1 MEIIFTI
8 VILGVIVF
16 LHELGHFATAKYFG
30 MPVSEFAI
38 GMGPRIFSVRKGE
51 TVYSIRAL
59 PLGGFVNI
67 EGMQPEK
74 FDLEGFKKEKTDKI
88 IEELKREQRIKGI
101 KNETEGIGDEE
112 FVNEV
117 SRRLDK
123 VIEKEVKKQENIQK
137 NGFFTKS
144 PFSRFVVLIAGVMM
158 NFISALIALFVL
170 LSITGIMPIK
180 YTAPVVGE
188 IQVNSR
194 AKEKLQINDRILAV
208 NGENVSNWVEM
219 SEKVAKISKNYKNE
233 DVSLKILRNNKE
245 ITENVKLTYYGE
257 VKANL
262 LGIQVLP
269 QKTNVGER
277 IKMSF
282 IMFGDYFKLTLDGV
296 RMLVTGKVAMKEM
309 TGPVGLPKIVGQ
321 AYGQGGFFA
330 LLGIFILISINI
342 GIMNLLP
349 IPALDGGRLIFV
361 IPEFFGIKINKKI
374 EERIHMIGMIFLLVL
389 MLVIVFSDVTKYFN
403 K

>member
-1 MEIIFTI
+1 MGIIFTI

-38 GMGPRIFSVRKGE
+38 GMGPKIFSVRKGE
-51 TVYSIRAL
+51 TVYSIRIL

-67 EGMQPEK
+67 EGMQPEN
-74 FDLEGFKKEKTDKI
+74 FDLERFKKEKTDEI
-88 IEELKREQRIKGI
+88 IEELRNEKGLSEKSDEI
-101 KNETEGIGDEE
+101 ESEE

-117 SRRLDK
+117 SKRLDEN
-123 VIEKEVKKQENIQK
+123 VEKELKKQENIQK
-137 NGFFTKS
+137 NGFFAKS

-158 NFISALIALFVL
+158 NFISALIALFVM
-170 LSITGIMPIK
+170 LSITGVMPIK
-180 YTAPVVGE
+180 YAAPVVGE
-188 IQVNSR
+188 IQADSR
-194 AKEKLQINDRILAV
+194 AKEKLRVNDRILAV

-219 SEKVAKISKNYKNE
+219 SEKVLKISQNYKDE
-233 DVSLKILRNNKE
+233 DVSLKILRNDKE
-245 ITENVKLTYYGE
+245 ITENVKLTYNKE
-257 VKANL
+257 AKANL
-262 LGIQVLP
+262 LGIQVLS
-269 QKTNVGER
+269 QKTNINER

-282 IMFGDYFKLTLDGV
+282 VLFRDYFKLTLDGV

-361 IPEFFGIKINKKI
+361 IPEFFGIKVNKKI
-374 EERIHMIGMIFLLVL
+374 EEKIHMIGMIFLLVL
-389 MLVIVFSDVTKYFN
+389 MLVIVFFDVTKYFL
-403 K
+403 

>member
-1 MEIIFTI
+1 MGIIFTI
-8 VILGVIVF
+8 VILGLIVF

-38 GMGPRIFSVRKGE
+38 GMGPKIFSARKGE

-74 FDLEGFKKEKTDKI
+74 FDLKGFKKEKTDEI
-88 IEELKREQRIKGI
+88 IEELKREQKL
-101 KNETEGIGDEE
+101 KNMEGETRETEDEE

-117 SRRLDK
+117 SKRLDK
-123 VIEKEVKKQENIQK
+123 AVEEELKKQENIQK
-137 NGFFTKS
+137 NGFFTKP

-188 IQVNSR
+188 IQANSR
-194 AKEKLQINDRILAV
+194 AKGKLQVNDRILAV

-257 VKANL
+257 AKANL

-309 TGPVGLPKIVGQ
+309 TGPVGLPKIIGQ

-361 IPEFFGIKINKKI
+361 IPEFFGIKVNKKI

-389 MLVIVFSDVTKYFN
+389 MLVIVFFDVTKYF
-403 K
+403 

>member
-51 TVYSIRAL
+51 TVYSIRVL

-67 EGMQPEK
+67 EGMQPEN
-74 FDLEGFKKEKTDKI
+74 FDLESFKKEKTDEI
-88 IEELKREQRIKGI
+88 IEELRNEKGL
-101 KNETEGIGDEE
+101 TEKSDEIESEE

-117 SRRLDK
+117 SKRLDEN
-123 VIEKEVKKQENIQK
+123 VEKELKKQENIQK
-137 NGFFTKS
+137 NGFFAKS

-158 NFISALIALFVL
+158 NFISALIALFVM
-170 LSITGIMPIK
+170 LSITGVMPIK

-188 IQVNSR
+188 IQADSR
-194 AKEKLQINDRILAV
+194 AKEKLRVNDRILAV

-219 SEKVAKISKNYKNE
+219 SEKVLKISQNYKDE
-233 DVSLKILRNNKE
+233 DVSLKILRNDKE
-245 ITENVKLTYYGE
+245 ITENVKLTYNKE
-257 VKANL
+257 AKANL
-262 LGIQVLP
+262 LGIQVLS
-269 QKTNVGER
+269 QKTNINER

-282 IMFGDYFKLTLDGV
+282 VLFRDYFKLTLDGV

-330 LLGIFILISINI
+330 LLVIFILISINI

-361 IPEFFGIKINKKI
+361 IPEFFGIKVNKKI
-374 EERIHMIGMIFLLVL
+374 EEKIHMIGMIFLLVL
-389 MLVIVFSDVTKYFN
+389 MLVIVFFDVSKYFQ
-403 K
+403 

>member
-1 MEIIFTI
+1 MGIIFTI

-38 GMGPRIFSVRKGE
+38 GMGPKIFSVRKGE
-51 TVYSIRAL
+51 TVYSIRVL

-67 EGMQPEK
+67 EGMQPEN
-74 FDLEGFKKEKTDKI
+74 FDLERFKKEKTDEI
-88 IEELKREQRIKGI
+88 IEELRNEKGLSEKSDEI
-101 KNETEGIGDEE
+101 ESEE

-117 SRRLDK
+117 SKRLDEN
-123 VIEKEVKKQENIQK
+123 VEKELKKQENIQK

-170 LSITGIMPIK
+170 LSITGVMPIK

-188 IQVNSR
+188 IQADSR
-194 AKEKLQINDRILAV
+194 AKEKLRVNDRILVV

-219 SEKVAKISKNYKNE
+219 SEKVLKISQNYKDE
-233 DVSLKILRNNKE
+233 DVSLKILRDNKE
-245 ITENVKLTYYGE
+245 ITENVKLTYNKE
-257 VKANL
+257 AKANL

-269 QKTNVGER
+269 QKTNINER

-282 IMFGDYFKLTLDGV
+282 VMFRDYFKLTLDGV

-361 IPEFFGIKINKKI
+361 IPEFFGIKVNKKI
-374 EERIHMIGMIFLLVL
+374 EEKIHMIGMIFLLVL
-389 MLVIVFSDVTKYFN
+389 MLVIVFFDVTKYF
-403 K
+403 

>member
-1 MEIIFTI
+1 MGIIFTI

-38 GMGPRIFSVRKGE
+38 GMGPKIFSVRKGE
-51 TVYSIRAL
+51 TVYSIRVL

-67 EGMQPEK
+67 EGMQPEN
-74 FDLEGFKKEKTDKI
+74 FDLERFKKEKTDEI
-88 IEELKREQRIKGI
+88 IEELRNEKGLSEKSDEI
-101 KNETEGIGDEE
+101 ESEE

-117 SRRLDK
+117 SKRLDEN
-123 VIEKEVKKQENIQK
+123 VEKELKKQENIQK
-137 NGFFTKS
+137 NGFFAKS

-170 LSITGIMPIK
+170 LSITGVMPIK

-188 IQVNSR
+188 IQADSR
-194 AKEKLQINDRILAV
+194 AKEKLRVNDRILAV

-219 SEKVAKISKNYKNE
+219 SEKVLKISQNYKDE
-233 DVSLKILRNNKE
+233 DVSLKILRNDKE
-245 ITENVKLTYYGE
+245 ITENVKLTYNKE
-257 VKANL
+257 AKANL

-269 QKTNVGER
+269 QKTNINER

-282 IMFGDYFKLTLDGV
+282 VMFRDYFKLTLDGV

-361 IPEFFGIKINKKI
+361 IPEFFGIKVNKKI
-374 EERIHMIGMIFLLVL
+374 EEKIHMIGMIFLLVL
-389 MLVIVFSDVTKYFN
+389 MLVIVFFDVTKYF
-403 K
+403 

>member
-51 TVYSIRAL
+51 TVYSIRVL

-67 EGMQPEK
+67 EGMQPEN
-74 FDLEGFKKEKTDKI
+74 FDLERFKKEKTDEI
-88 IEELKREQRIKGI
+88 IEELRNEKGL
-101 KNETEGIGDEE
+101 TEKSDEIESEE

-117 SRRLDK
+117 SKRLDEN
-123 VIEKEVKKQENIQK
+123 VEKELKKQENIQK
-137 NGFFTKS
+137 NGFFAKS

-158 NFISALIALFVL
+158 NFISALIALFVM
-170 LSITGIMPIK
+170 LSITGVMPIK

-188 IQVNSR
+188 IQADSR
-194 AKEKLQINDRILAV
+194 AKEKLRVNDRILAV

-219 SEKVAKISKNYKNE
+219 SEKVLKISQNYKDE
-233 DVSLKILRNNKE
+233 DVSLKILRNDKE
-245 ITENVKLTYYGE
+245 ITENVKLTYNKE
-257 VKANL
+257 AKASL
-262 LGIQVLP
+262 LGIQVLS
-269 QKTNVGER
+269 QKTNINER

-282 IMFGDYFKLTLDGV
+282 VLFRDYFKLTLDGV

-330 LLGIFILISINI
+330 LLVIFILISINI

-361 IPEFFGIKINKKI
+361 IPEFFGIKVNKKI
-374 EERIHMIGMIFLLVL
+374 EEKIHMIGMIFLLVL
-389 MLVIVFSDVTKYFN
+389 MLVIVFFDVSKYFQ
-403 K
+403 

>member
-1 MEIIFTI
+1 MGIIFTI

-38 GMGPRIFSVRKGE
+38 GMGPKIFSVRKGE
-51 TVYSIRAL
+51 TVYSIRVL

-67 EGMQPEK
+67 EGMQPEN
-74 FDLEGFKKEKTDKI
+74 FDLERFKKEKTDEI
-88 IEELKREQRIKGI
+88 IEELRNEKGL
-101 KNETEGIGDEE
+101 TEKSDEIESEE

-117 SRRLDK
+117 SKRLDEN
-123 VIEKEVKKQENIQK
+123 VEKELKKQENIQK
-137 NGFFTKS
+137 NGFFAKS
-144 PFSRFVVLIAGVMM
+144 PFSRVVVLIAGVMM
-158 NFISALIALFVL
+158 NFISALIALFVM
-170 LSITGIMPIK
+170 LSITGVMPIK

-188 IQVNSR
+188 IQADSR
-194 AKEKLQINDRILAV
+194 AKEKLRVNDRILAV

-219 SEKVAKISKNYKNE
+219 SEKVLKISQNYKDE
-233 DVSLKILRNNKE
+233 DVSLKILRNDKE
-245 ITENVKLTYYGE
+245 ITENVKLTYNKE
-257 VKANL
+257 AKANL
-262 LGIQVLP
+262 LGIQVLS
-269 QKTNVGER
+269 QKTNINER

-282 IMFGDYFKLTLDGV
+282 VMFRDYFKLTLDGV

-361 IPEFFGIKINKKI
+361 IPEFFGIKVNKKI
-374 EERIHMIGMIFLLVL
+374 EEKIHMIGMIFLLVL
-389 MLVIVFSDVTKYFN
+389 MLVIVFFDVTKYF
-403 K
+403 

>member
-51 TVYSIRAL
+51 TVYSIRVL

-67 EGMQPEK
+67 EGMQPEN
-74 FDLEGFKKEKTDKI
+74 FDLERFKKERTDEI
-88 IEELKREQRIKGI
+88 IEELRNEKGL
-101 KNETEGIGDEE
+101 TEKSDEIESEE

-117 SRRLDK
+117 SKRLDEN
-123 VIEKEVKKQENIQK
+123 VEKELKKQENIQK
-137 NGFFTKS
+137 NGFFAKS

-158 NFISALIALFVL
+158 NFISALIALFVM
-170 LSITGIMPIK
+170 LSITGVMPIK

-188 IQVNSR
+188 IQADSR
-194 AKEKLQINDRILAV
+194 AKEKLRVNDRILAV

-219 SEKVAKISKNYKNE
+219 SEKVLKISQNYKDE
-233 DVSLKILRNNKE
+233 DVSLKILRNDKE
-245 ITENVKLTYYGE
+245 ITENVKLTYNKE
-257 VKANL
+257 AKANL
-262 LGIQVLP
+262 LGIQVLS
-269 QKTNVGER
+269 QKTNINER

-282 IMFGDYFKLTLDGV
+282 VLFRDYFKLTLDGV

-330 LLGIFILISINI
+330 LLVIFILISINI

-361 IPEFFGIKINKKI
+361 IPEFFGIKVNKKI
-374 EERIHMIGMIFLLVL
+374 EEKIHMIGMIFLLVL
-389 MLVIVFSDVTKYFN
+389 MLVIVFFDVSKYFQ
-403 K
+403 

>member
-1 MEIIFTI
+1 MGIIFTI

-38 GMGPRIFSVRKGE
+38 GMGPKIFSVRKGE
-51 TVYSIRAL
+51 TVYSIRVL

-67 EGMQPEK
+67 EGMQPEN
-74 FDLEGFKKEKTDKI
+74 FDLERFKKEKTDEI
-88 IEELKREQRIKGI
+88 IEELRNEKRL
-101 KNETEGIGDEE
+101 TEKSDEIESEE

-117 SRRLDK
+117 SKRLDEN
-123 VIEKEVKKQENIQK
+123 VEKELKKQENIQK
-137 NGFFTKS
+137 NGFFAKS

-158 NFISALIALFVL
+158 NFISALIALFVM
-170 LSITGIMPIK
+170 LSITGVMPIK

-188 IQVNSR
+188 IQADSR
-194 AKEKLQINDRILAV
+194 AKEKLKVNDRILAV

-219 SEKVAKISKNYKNE
+219 SEKVLKISQNYKDE
-233 DVSLKILRNNKE
+233 DVSLKILRNDKE
-245 ITENVKLTYYGE
+245 ITENVKLTYNKE
-257 VKANL
+257 AKANL
-262 LGIQVLP
+262 LGIQVLS
-269 QKTNVGER
+269 QKTNINER

-282 IMFGDYFKLTLDGV
+282 VLFRDYFKLTLDGV

-361 IPEFFGIKINKKI
+361 IPEFFGIKVNKKI
-374 EERIHMIGMIFLLVL
+374 EEKIHMIGMIFLLVL
-389 MLVIVFSDVTKYFN
+389 MLVIVFFDVTKYFL
-403 K
+403 

>member
-1 MEIIFTI
+1 MGIIFTI

-38 GMGPRIFSVRKGE
+38 GMGPKIFSVRKGE
-51 TVYSIRAL
+51 TVYSIRVL

-67 EGMQPEK
+67 EGMQPEN
-74 FDLEGFKKEKTDKI
+74 FDLERFKKEKTDEI
-88 IEELKREQRIKGI
+88 IEELRNEKGL
-101 KNETEGIGDEE
+101 TEKSDEIESEE

-117 SRRLDK
+117 SKRLDEN
-123 VIEKEVKKQENIQK
+123 VEKELKKQENIQK
-137 NGFFTKS
+137 NGFFAKS

-158 NFISALIALFVL
+158 NFISALIALFVM
-170 LSITGIMPIK
+170 LSITGVMPIK

-188 IQVNSR
+188 IQADSR
-194 AKEKLQINDRILAV
+194 AKEKLRVNDRILAV

-219 SEKVAKISKNYKNE
+219 SEKVLKISQNYKDE
-233 DVSLKILRNNKE
+233 DVSLKILRDNKE
-245 ITENVKLTYYGE
+245 ITENVKLTYNKE
-257 VKANL
+257 AKANL

-269 QKTNVGER
+269 QETNINER

-282 IMFGDYFKLTLDGV
+282 VLFRDYFKLTLDGV

-361 IPEFFGIKINKKI
+361 IPEFFGIKVNKKI
-374 EERIHMIGMIFLLVL
+374 EEKIHMIGMIFLLVL
-389 MLVIVFSDVTKYFN
+389 MLVIVFFDVTKYF
-403 K
+403 

>member
-38 GMGPRIFSVRKGE
+38 GMGPRIFSVRRGE
-51 TVYSIRAL
+51 TVYSIRVL

-67 EGMQPEK
+67 EGMQPEN
-74 FDLEGFKKEKTDKI
+74 FDLERFKKEKTDEI
-88 IEELKREQRIKGI
+88 IEELRNEKGL
-101 KNETEGIGDEE
+101 TEKSDEIESEE

-117 SRRLDK
+117 SKRLDEN
-123 VIEKEVKKQENIQK
+123 VEKELKKQENIQK
-137 NGFFTKS
+137 NGFFAKS

-158 NFISALIALFVL
+158 NFISALIALFVM
-170 LSITGIMPIK
+170 LSITGVMPIK

-188 IQVNSR
+188 IQADSR
-194 AKEKLQINDRILAV
+194 AKEKLKVNDRILAV
-208 NGENVSNWVEM
+208 NGENVSNWVEI
-219 SEKVAKISKNYKNE
+219 SEKVLKISQNYKDE
-233 DVSLKILRNNKE
+233 DVSLKILRNDKE
-245 ITENVKLTYYGE
+245 ITENVKLTYNKE
-257 VKANL
+257 AKANL
-262 LGIQVLP
+262 LGIQVLS
-269 QKTNVGER
+269 QKTNINER

-282 IMFGDYFKLTLDGV
+282 VLFRDYFKLTLDGV

-361 IPEFFGIKINKKI
+361 IPEFFGIKVNKKI
-374 EERIHMIGMIFLLVL
+374 EEKIHMIGMIFLLVL
-389 MLVIVFSDVTKYFN
+389 MLVIVFFDVSKYFQ
-403 K
+403 

>member
-1 MEIIFTI
+1 MGIIFTI

-38 GMGPRIFSVRKGE
+38 GMGPKIFSVRKGE
-51 TVYSIRAL
+51 TVYSIRVL

-67 EGMQPEK
+67 EGMQPEN
-74 FDLEGFKKEKTDKI
+74 FDLERFKKEKTDEI
-88 IEELKREQRIKGI
+88 IEELRNEKRL
-101 KNETEGIGDEE
+101 TEKSDEIESEE

-117 SRRLDK
+117 SKRLDEN
-123 VIEKEVKKQENIQK
+123 VEKELKKQENIQK
-137 NGFFTKS
+137 NGFFAKS

-158 NFISALIALFVL
+158 NFISALIALFVM
-170 LSITGIMPIK
+170 LSITGVMPIK

-188 IQVNSR
+188 IQADSR
-194 AKEKLQINDRILAV
+194 AKEKLKVNDRILAV

-219 SEKVAKISKNYKNE
+219 SEKVLKISQNYKDE
-233 DVSLKILRNNKE
+233 DVSLKILRNDKE
-245 ITENVKLTYYGE
+245 ITENVKLTYNKE
-257 VKANL
+257 AKANL
-262 LGIQVLP
+262 LGIQVLS
-269 QKTNVGER
+269 QKTNINER

-282 IMFGDYFKLTLDGV
+282 VLFRDYFKLTLDGV

-361 IPEFFGIKINKKI
+361 IPEFFGIKVNKKI
-374 EERIHMIGMIFLLVL
+374 EEKIHMIGMIFLLVL
-389 MLVIVFSDVTKYFN
+389 MLVIVFFDVSKYFQ
-403 K
+403 

>member
-38 GMGPRIFSVRKGE
+38 GMGPRIFSVRRGE
-51 TVYSIRAL
+51 TVYSIRVL

-67 EGMQPEK
+67 EGMQPEN
-74 FDLEGFKKEKTDKI
+74 FDLERFKKEKTDEI
-88 IEELKREQRIKGI
+88 IEELRNEKGL
-101 KNETEGIGDEE
+101 TEKSDEIESEE

-117 SRRLDK
+117 SKRLDEN
-123 VIEKEVKKQENIQK
+123 VEKELKKQENIQK
-137 NGFFTKS
+137 NGFFAKS

-158 NFISALIALFVL
+158 NFISALIALFVM
-170 LSITGIMPIK
+170 LSITGVMPIK

-188 IQVNSR
+188 IQADSR
-194 AKEKLQINDRILAV
+194 AKEKLKVNDRILAV
-208 NGENVSNWVEM
+208 NGENVSNWVEI
-219 SEKVAKISKNYKNE
+219 SEKVLKISQNYKDE
-233 DVSLKILRNNKE
+233 DVSLKILRNDKE
-245 ITENVKLTYYGE
+245 ITENVKLTYNKE
-257 VKANL
+257 TKANL
-262 LGIQVLP
+262 LGIQVLS
-269 QKTNVGER
+269 QKTNINER

-282 IMFGDYFKLTLDGV
+282 VLFRDYFKLTLDGV

-361 IPEFFGIKINKKI
+361 IPEFFGIKVNKKI
-374 EERIHMIGMIFLLVL
+374 EEKIHVIGMIFLLVL
-389 MLVIVFSDVTKYFN
+389 MLVIVFFDVSKYFQ
-403 K
+403 

>member
-38 GMGPRIFSVRKGE
+38 GMGPKIFSVRKGE
-51 TVYSIRAL
+51 TVYSIRIL

-67 EGMQPEK
+67 EGMQPEN
-74 FDLEGFKKEKTDKI
+74 FDLERFKKEKTDEI
-88 IEELKREQRIKGI
+88 IEELRNEKGL
-101 KNETEGIGDEE
+101 TEKSDEIESEE

-117 SRRLDK
+117 SKRLDEN
-123 VIEKEVKKQENIQK
+123 VEKELKKQENIQK
-137 NGFFTKS
+137 NGFFAKS

-158 NFISALIALFVL
+158 NFISALIALFVM
-170 LSITGIMPIK
+170 LSITGVMPIK

-188 IQVNSR
+188 IQADSR
-194 AKEKLQINDRILAV
+194 AKEKLRVNDRILAV

-219 SEKVAKISKNYKNE
+219 SEKVLKISQNYKDE
-233 DVSLKILRNNKE
+233 DVSLKILRNDKE
-245 ITENVKLTYYGE
+245 ITENVKLTYNKE
-257 VKANL
+257 AKANL
-262 LGIQVLP
+262 LGIQVLS
-269 QKTNVGER
+269 QKTNINER

-282 IMFGDYFKLTLDGV
+282 VLFRDYFKLTLDGV

-330 LLGIFILISINI
+330 LLVIFILISINI

-361 IPEFFGIKINKKI
+361 IPEFFGIKVNKKI
-374 EERIHMIGMIFLLVL
+374 EEKIHVIGMIFLLVL
-389 MLVIVFSDVTKYFN
+389 MLVIVFFDVTKYF
-403 K
+403 

>member
-38 GMGPRIFSVRKGE
+38 GMGPRIFSVRRGE
-51 TVYSIRAL
+51 TVYSIRVL

-67 EGMQPEK
+67 EGMQPEN
-74 FDLEGFKKEKTDKI
+74 FDLERFKKEKTDEI
-88 IEELKREQRIKGI
+88 IEELRNQKGL
-101 KNETEGIGDEE
+101 TEKSDEIESEE

-117 SRRLDK
+117 SKRLDEN
-123 VIEKEVKKQENIQK
+123 VEKELKKQENIQK
-137 NGFFTKS
+137 NGFFAKS

-158 NFISALIALFVL
+158 NFISALIALFVM
-170 LSITGIMPIK
+170 LSITGVMPIK

-188 IQVNSR
+188 IQADSR
-194 AKEKLQINDRILAV
+194 AKEKLRVNDRILAV
-208 NGENVSNWVEM
+208 NGENVSNWVEI
-219 SEKVAKISKNYKNE
+219 SEKVLKISQNYKDE
-233 DVSLKILRNNKE
+233 DVSLKILRNDKE
-245 ITENVKLTYYGE
+245 ITENVKLTYNKE
-257 VKANL
+257 AKANL
-262 LGIQVLP
+262 LGIQVLS
-269 QKTNVGER
+269 QKTNINER

-282 IMFGDYFKLTLDGV
+282 VLFRDYFKLTLDGV

-330 LLGIFILISINI
+330 LLVIFILISINI

-361 IPEFFGIKINKKI
+361 IPEFFGIKVNKKI
-374 EERIHMIGMIFLLVL
+374 EEKIHMIGMIFLLVL
-389 MLVIVFSDVTKYFN
+389 MLVIVFFDVSKYFQ
-403 K
+403 

>member
-1 MEIIFTI
+1 MGIIFTI

-38 GMGPRIFSVRKGE
+38 GMGPRIFSVRRGE
-51 TVYSIRAL
+51 TVYSIRVL

-67 EGMQPEK
+67 EGMQPEN
-74 FDLEGFKKEKTDKI
+74 FDLERFKKEKTDEI
-88 IEELKREQRIKGI
+88 IEELRNEKGL
-101 KNETEGIGDEE
+101 TEKSDEIESEE

-117 SRRLDK
+117 SKRLDEN
-123 VIEKEVKKQENIQK
+123 VEKELKKQENIQK
-137 NGFFTKS
+137 NGFFAKS

-158 NFISALIALFVL
+158 NFISALIALFVM
-170 LSITGIMPIK
+170 LSITGVMPIK

-188 IQVNSR
+188 IQADSR
-194 AKEKLQINDRILAV
+194 AKEKLRVNDRILAV

-219 SEKVAKISKNYKNE
+219 SEKVLKISQNYKDE
-233 DVSLKILRNNKE
+233 DVSLKILRNDKE
-245 ITENVKLTYYGE
+245 ITENVKLTYNKE
-257 VKANL
+257 AKANL
-262 LGIQVLP
+262 LGIQVLS
-269 QKTNVGER
+269 QKTNINER

-282 IMFGDYFKLTLDGV
+282 VLFRDYFKLTLDGV

-361 IPEFFGIKINKKI
+361 IPEFFGIKVNKKI
-374 EERIHMIGMIFLLVL
+374 EEKIHMIGMIFLLVL
-389 MLVIVFSDVTKYFN
+389 MLVIVFFDVTKYFQ
-403 K
+403 

>member
-38 GMGPRIFSVRKGE
+38 GMGPRIFSVRRGE
-51 TVYSIRAL
+51 TVYSIRVL

-67 EGMQPEK
+67 EGMQPEN
-74 FDLEGFKKEKTDKI
+74 FDLERFKKEKTDEI
-88 IEELKREQRIKGI
+88 IEELRNEKGL
-101 KNETEGIGDEE
+101 TEKSDEIESEE
-112 FVNEV
+112 FINEV
-117 SRRLDK
+117 SKRLDEN
-123 VIEKEVKKQENIQK
+123 VEKELKKQENIQK
-137 NGFFTKS
+137 NGFFAKS

-158 NFISALIALFVL
+158 NFISALIALFVM
-170 LSITGIMPIK
+170 LSITGVMPIK

-188 IQVNSR
+188 IQADSR
-194 AKEKLQINDRILAV
+194 AKEKLRVNDRILAV
-208 NGENVSNWVEM
+208 NGENVSNWVEI
-219 SEKVAKISKNYKNE
+219 SEKVLKISQNYKDE
-233 DVSLKILRNNKE
+233 DVSLKILRNDKE
-245 ITENVKLTYYGE
+245 ITENVKLTYNKE
-257 VKANL
+257 AKANL

-269 QKTNVGER
+269 QKTNINER

-282 IMFGDYFKLTLDGV
+282 VLFRDYFKLTLDGV

-361 IPEFFGIKINKKI
+361 IPEFFGIKVNKKI
-374 EERIHMIGMIFLLVL
+374 EEKIHMIGMIFLLVL
-389 MLVIVFSDVTKYFN
+389 MLVIVFFDVSKYFQ
-403 K
+403 

>member
-1 MEIIFTI
+1 MGIIFTI

-38 GMGPRIFSVRKGE
+38 GMGPKIFSVRKGE
-51 TVYSIRAL
+51 TVYSIRVL

-67 EGMQPEK
+67 EGMQPEN
-74 FDLEGFKKEKTDKI
+74 FDLERFKKEKTDEI
-88 IEELKREQRIKGI
+88 IEELRNEKGLSEKSDEI
-101 KNETEGIGDEE
+101 ESEE

-117 SRRLDK
+117 SKRLDEN
-123 VIEKEVKKQENIQK
+123 VEKELKKQENIQK
-137 NGFFTKS
+137 NGFFAKS

-158 NFISALIALFVL
+158 NFISALIALFVM
-170 LSITGIMPIK
+170 LSITGVMPIK

-188 IQVNSR
+188 IQVDSR
-194 AKEKLQINDRILAV
+194 AKEKLRVNDRILAV

-219 SEKVAKISKNYKNE
+219 SEKVLKISQNYKDE
-233 DVSLKILRNNKE
+233 DVSLKILRNDKE
-245 ITENVKLTYYGE
+245 ITENVKLTYNKE
-257 VKANL
+257 AKANL
-262 LGIQVLP
+262 LGIQVLS
-269 QKTNVGER
+269 QKTNINER

-282 IMFGDYFKLTLDGV
+282 VLFRDYFKLTLDGV

-330 LLGIFILISINI
+330 LLVIFILISINI

-349 IPALDGGRLIFV
+349 IPALDGGRIIFF
-361 IPEFFGIKINKKI
+361 IPEFF
-374 EERIHMIGMIFLLVL
+374 
-389 MLVIVFSDVTKYFN
+389 
-403 K
+403 

>member
-51 TVYSIRAL
+51 TVYSIRVL

-67 EGMQPEK
+67 EGMQPEN
-74 FDLEGFKKEKTDKI
+74 FDLESFKKEKTDEI
-88 IEELKREQRIKGI
+88 IEELRNEKGL
-101 KNETEGIGDEE
+101 TEKSDEIESEE
-112 FVNEV
+112 FINEV
-117 SRRLDK
+117 SKRLDEN
-123 VIEKEVKKQENIQK
+123 VEKELKKQENIQK
-137 NGFFTKS
+137 NGFFAKS

-158 NFISALIALFVL
+158 NFISALIALFVM
-170 LSITGIMPIK
+170 LSITGVMPIK

-188 IQVNSR
+188 IQADSR
-194 AKEKLQINDRILAV
+194 AKEKLRVNDRILAV

-219 SEKVAKISKNYKNE
+219 SEKVLKISQNYKDE
-233 DVSLKILRNNKE
+233 DVSLKILRNDKE
-245 ITENVKLTYYGE
+245 ITENVKLTYNKE
-257 VKANL
+257 AKANL
-262 LGIQVLP
+262 LGIQVLS
-269 QKTNVGER
+269 QKTNINER

-282 IMFGDYFKLTLDGV
+282 VLFRDYFKLTLDGV

-330 LLGIFILISINI
+330 LLVIFILISINI

-361 IPEFFGIKINKKI
+361 IPEFFGIKVNKKI
-374 EERIHMIGMIFLLVL
+374 EEKIHMIGMIFLLVL
-389 MLVIVFSDVTKYFN
+389 MLVIVFFDVSKYFQ
-403 K
+403 

>member
-38 GMGPRIFSVRKGE
+38 GMGPRIFSVRRGE
-51 TVYSIRAL
+51 TVYSIRVL

-67 EGMQPEK
+67 EGMQPEN
-74 FDLEGFKKEKTDKI
+74 FDLERFKKEKTDEI
-88 IEELKREQRIKGI
+88 IEELRNEKGL
-101 KNETEGIGDEE
+101 TEKSDEIESEE
-112 FVNEV
+112 FINEV
-117 SRRLDK
+117 SKRLDEN
-123 VIEKEVKKQENIQK
+123 VEKELKKQENIQK
-137 NGFFTKS
+137 NGFFAKS

-158 NFISALIALFVL
+158 NFISALIALFVM
-170 LSITGIMPIK
+170 LSITGVMPIK

-188 IQVNSR
+188 IQADSR
-194 AKEKLQINDRILAV
+194 AKEKLRVNDRILAV

-219 SEKVAKISKNYKNE
+219 SEKVLKISQNYKDE
-233 DVSLKILRNNKE
+233 DVSLKILRNDKE
-245 ITENVKLTYYGE
+245 ITENVKLTYNKE
-257 VKANL
+257 AKANL
-262 LGIQVLP
+262 LGIQVLS
-269 QKTNVGER
+269 QKTNINER

-282 IMFGDYFKLTLDGV
+282 VLFRDYFKLTLDGV

-361 IPEFFGIKINKKI
+361 IPEFFGIKVNKKI
-374 EERIHMIGMIFLLVL
+374 EEKIHMIGMIFLLVL
-389 MLVIVFSDVTKYFN
+389 MLVIVFFDVSKYFQ
-403 K
+403 

>member
-38 GMGPRIFSVRKGE
+38 GMGPRIFSVRRGE
-51 TVYSIRAL
+51 TVYSIRVL

-67 EGMQPEK
+67 EGMQPEN
-74 FDLEGFKKEKTDKI
+74 FDLERFKKEKTDEI
-88 IEELKREQRIKGI
+88 IEELRNEKGL
-101 KNETEGIGDEE
+101 TEKSDEIESEE

-117 SRRLDK
+117 SKRLDEN
-123 VIEKEVKKQENIQK
+123 VEKELKKQENIQK
-137 NGFFTKS
+137 NGFFAKS

-158 NFISALIALFVL
+158 NFISALIALFVM
-170 LSITGIMPIK
+170 LSITGVMPIK

-188 IQVNSR
+188 IQADSR
-194 AKEKLQINDRILAV
+194 AKEKLKVNDRILAV
-208 NGENVSNWVEM
+208 NGENVSNWVEI
-219 SEKVAKISKNYKNE
+219 SEKVLKISQNYKDE
-233 DVSLKILRNNKE
+233 DVSLKILRNDKE
-245 ITENVKLTYYGE
+245 ITENVKLTYNKE
-257 VKANL
+257 AKANL

-269 QKTNVGER
+269 QKTNINER

-282 IMFGDYFKLTLDGV
+282 VLFRDYFKLTLDGV

-321 AYGQGGFFA
+321 AYGQSGFFA
-330 LLGIFILISINI
+330 LLVIFILISINI

-361 IPEFFGIKINKKI
+361 IPEFFGIKVNKKI
-374 EERIHMIGMIFLLVL
+374 EEKIHMIGMIFLLVL
-389 MLVIVFSDVTKYFN
+389 MLVIVFFDVSKYFQ
-403 K
+403 

>member
-1 MEIIFTI
+1 MGIIFTI

-38 GMGPRIFSVRKGE
+38 GMGPKIFSVRKGE
-51 TVYSIRAL
+51 TVYSIRVL

-67 EGMQPEK
+67 EGMQPEN
-74 FDLEGFKKEKTDKI
+74 FDLERFKKEKTDEI
-88 IEELKREQRIKGI
+88 IEELRNEKGLSEKSDEI
-101 KNETEGIGDEE
+101 ESEE

-117 SRRLDK
+117 SKRLDEN
-123 VIEKEVKKQENIQK
+123 VEKELKKQENIQK
-137 NGFFTKS
+137 NGFFAKS

-158 NFISALIALFVL
+158 NFISALIALFVM
-170 LSITGIMPIK
+170 LSITGVMPIK

-188 IQVNSR
+188 IQADSR
-194 AKEKLQINDRILAV
+194 AKEKLRVNDRILAV

-219 SEKVAKISKNYKNE
+219 SEKVLKISQNYKDE
-233 DVSLKILRNNKE
+233 DVSLKILRNDKE
-245 ITENVKLTYYGE
+245 ITENVKLTYNKE
-257 VKANL
+257 AKANL

-269 QKTNVGER
+269 QKTNINER

-282 IMFGDYFKLTLDGV
+282 VLFRDYFKLTLDGV

-361 IPEFFGIKINKKI
+361 IPEFFGIKVNKKI
-374 EERIHMIGMIFLLVL
+374 EEKIHMIGMIFLLVL
-389 MLVIVFSDVTKYFN
+389 MLVIVFFDVTKYF
-403 K
+403 

>member
-38 GMGPRIFSVRKGE
+38 GMGPRIFSVRRGE
-51 TVYSIRAL
+51 TVYSIRVL

-67 EGMQPEK
+67 EGMQPEN
-74 FDLEGFKKEKTDKI
+74 FDLERFKKEKTDEI
-88 IEELKREQRIKGI
+88 IEELRNEKGLSEKSDEI
-101 KNETEGIGDEE
+101 ESEE

-117 SRRLDK
+117 SKRLDEN
-123 VIEKEVKKQENIQK
+123 VEKELKKQENIQK
-137 NGFFTKS
+137 NGFFAKS

-158 NFISALIALFVL
+158 NFISALIALFVM
-170 LSITGIMPIK
+170 LSITGVMPIK

-188 IQVNSR
+188 IQADSR
-194 AKEKLQINDRILAV
+194 AKEKLRVNDRILAV

-219 SEKVAKISKNYKNE
+219 SEKVLKISQNYKDE
-233 DVSLKILRNNKE
+233 DVSLKILRNDKE
-245 ITENVKLTYYGE
+245 ITENVKLTYNKE
-257 VKANL
+257 AKANL
-262 LGIQVLP
+262 LGIQVLS
-269 QKTNVGER
+269 QKTNINER

-282 IMFGDYFKLTLDGV
+282 VLFRDYFKLTLDGV

-361 IPEFFGIKINKKI
+361 IPEFFGIKVNKKI
-374 EERIHMIGMIFLLVL
+374 EEKIHMIGMIFLLVL
-389 MLVIVFSDVTKYFN
+389 MLVIVFFDVSKYFQ
-403 K
+403 

>member
-38 GMGPRIFSVRKGE
+38 GMGPRIFSVRRGE
-51 TVYSIRAL
+51 TVYSIRVL

-67 EGMQPEK
+67 EGMQPEN
-74 FDLEGFKKEKTDKI
+74 FDLERFKKEKTDEI
-88 IEELKREQRIKGI
+88 IEELRNEKGL
-101 KNETEGIGDEE
+101 TEKSDEIESEE
-112 FVNEV
+112 FINEV
-117 SRRLDK
+117 SKRLDEN
-123 VIEKEVKKQENIQK
+123 VEKELKKQENIQK
-137 NGFFTKS
+137 NGFFAKS

-158 NFISALIALFVL
+158 NFISALIALFVM
-170 LSITGIMPIK
+170 LSITGVMPIK

-188 IQVNSR
+188 IQADSR
-194 AKEKLQINDRILAV
+194 AKEKLRVNDRILAV
-208 NGENVSNWVEM
+208 NGENVSNWVEI
-219 SEKVAKISKNYKNE
+219 SEKVLKISQNYKDE
-233 DVSLKILRNNKE
+233 DVSLKIFRNDKE
-245 ITENVKLTYYGE
+245 ITENVKLTYNKE
-257 VKANL
+257 AKANL

-269 QKTNVGER
+269 QKTNINER

-282 IMFGDYFKLTLDGV
+282 VMFRDYFKLTLDGV

-330 LLGIFILISINI
+330 LLVIFILISINI

-361 IPEFFGIKINKKI
+361 IPEFFGIKVNKKI
-374 EERIHMIGMIFLLVL
+374 EEKIHMIGMIFLLVL
-389 MLVIVFSDVTKYFN
+389 MLVIVFFDVSKYFQ
-403 K
+403 

>member
-1 MEIIFTI
+1 MGIIFTI

-38 GMGPRIFSVRKGE
+38 GMGPKIFSVRKGE
-51 TVYSIRAL
+51 TVYSIRVL

-67 EGMQPEK
+67 EGMQSEN
-74 FDLEGFKKEKTDKI
+74 FDLERFKKEKTDEI
-88 IEELKREQRIKGI
+88 IEELRNEKGLSEKSDEI
-101 KNETEGIGDEE
+101 ENEE

-117 SRRLDK
+117 SKRLDEN
-123 VIEKEVKKQENIQK
+123 VEKELKKQENIQK
-137 NGFFTKS
+137 NGFFAKS

-158 NFISALIALFVL
+158 NFISALIALFVM
-170 LSITGIMPIK
+170 LSITGVMPIK

-188 IQVNSR
+188 IQADSR
-194 AKEKLQINDRILAV
+194 AKEKLRVNDRILAV
-208 NGENVSNWVEM
+208 NGENVSNWVEI
-219 SEKVAKISKNYKNE
+219 SEKVLKISQNYKDE
-233 DVSLKILRNNKE
+233 DVSLKILRNDKE
-245 ITENVKLTYYGE
+245 ITENVKLTYNKE
-257 VKANL
+257 AKANL
-262 LGIQVLP
+262 LGIQVLS
-269 QKTNVGER
+269 QKTNINER

-282 IMFGDYFKLTLDGV
+282 VLFRDYFKLTLDGV

-330 LLGIFILISINI
+330 LLVIFILISINI

-361 IPEFFGIKINKKI
+361 IPEFFGIKVNKKI
-374 EERIHMIGMIFLLVL
+374 EEKIHMIGMIFLLVL
-389 MLVIVFSDVTKYFN
+389 MLVIVFFDVSKYFQ
-403 K
+403 

>member
-1 MEIIFTI
+1 MGIIFTI

-38 GMGPRIFSVRKGE
+38 GMGPKIFSVRKGE
-51 TVYSIRAL
+51 TVYSIRVL

-67 EGMQPEK
+67 EGMQPEN
-74 FDLEGFKKEKTDKI
+74 FDLERFKKEKTDEI
-88 IEELKREQRIKGI
+88 IEELRNEKGL
-101 KNETEGIGDEE
+101 TEKSDEIESEE

-117 SRRLDK
+117 SKRLDEN
-123 VIEKEVKKQENIQK
+123 VEKELKKQENIQK
-137 NGFFTKS
+137 NGFFAKS

-158 NFISALIALFVL
+158 NFISALIALFVM
-170 LSITGIMPIK
+170 LSITGVMPIK

-188 IQVNSR
+188 IQVDSR
-194 AKEKLQINDRILAV
+194 AKEKLRVNDRILAV

-219 SEKVAKISKNYKNE
+219 SEKVLKISQNYKDD
-233 DVSLKILRNNKE
+233 DVSLKILRNDKE
-245 ITENVKLTYYGE
+245 ITENVKLTYNKE
-257 VKANL
+257 AKANL
-262 LGIQVLP
+262 LGIQVLS
-269 QKTNVGER
+269 QKTNINER

-282 IMFGDYFKLTLDGV
+282 VLFRDYFKLTLDGV

-361 IPEFFGIKINKKI
+361 IPEFFGIKVNKKI
-374 EERIHMIGMIFLLVL
+374 EEKIHMIGMIFLLVL
-389 MLVIVFSDVTKYFN
+389 MLVIVFFDVTKYF
-403 K
+403 